1 MRAPMKITAA
11 ALLAFSLGLSGCQTT
26 NPYSGEQQTSKA
38 SIGTGI
44 GAVAGAAVGVL
55 SGSNA
60 KQRRKRALIG
70 AGIGG
75 LAGAGAGHYMDRQ
88 EAQLREQLQGTGVS
102 VTRNGDEITLNMP
115 GNITFATDSSDV
127 QSSFMG
133 VLNSVALV
141 LKEYPKTVI
150 EVAGHT
156 DSTGSA
162 SYNQLLSE
170 RRADSVANV
179 LRNQG
184 VDNRRLIVSGYGKD
198 YPIAS
203 NSTPQGREQ
212 NRRVELTLSPLTE
225 N

>member
-1 MRAPMKITAA
+1 MRAPMKLTAA
-11 ALLAFSLGLSGCQTT
+11 ALLTLSLGLSGCQTT

-38 SIGTGI
+38 SIGAGI
-44 GAVAGAAVGVL
+44 GAVAGAAVGAL
-55 SGSNA
+55 SGSSA
-60 KQRRKRALIG
+60 KERRKRALIG
-70 AGIGG
+70 AGVGG

-88 EAQLREQLQGTGVS
+88 EAQLREQLRGTGVS
-102 VTRNGDEITLNMP
+102 VTRNGDDITLNMP
-115 GNITFATDSSDV
+115 GNITFATDSAEV
-127 QSSFMG
+127 QTSFMN

-170 RRADSVANV
+170 RRAESVARV
-179 LRNQG
+179 LRRQG
-184 VDNRRLIVSGYGKD
+184 VDDRRLVVSGYGKD

-212 NRRVELTLSPLTE
+212 NRRVELTLSPLTA